1 MTNPL
6 ESNYKLLKEDT
17 ASFSKS
23 PLQRAIPVPHQSLCA
38 EMTEELCFALKCRG
52 SRQRPALKRQCSKCI
67 PGTTYVPAGLELP
80 PHPPTNGL
88 HSQVIDSKFIN
99 VIYSVTQDHGQSALI
114 ITIVCEHRNLQNKT

>member
-1 MTNPL
+1 MQNPL
-6 ESNYKLLKEDT
+6 ESKYKLLKEDPV
-17 ASFSKS
+17 SFNQS

-88 HSQVIDSKFIN
+88 HSQVIDSKLIN
-99 VIYSVTQDHGQSALI
+99 VITQVVL
-114 ITIVCEHRNLQNKT
+114 